1 MEFGTARCTPP
12 TAPAFQVSRF
22 FGSRW
27 RRVAGHTGVGT
38 ARCTPPTAPA
48 FRVSRFPGSRWRRVA
63 SHTGDLYRH
72 CHEQARVFLGPAAS
86 GLAAATPL
94 LSHAN
99 LTAHALRLP
108 LSHTAPHV

>member
-27 RRVAGHTGVGT
+27 RRVAGQTGV
-38 ARCTPPTAPA
+38 
-48 FRVSRFPGSRWRRVA
+48 
-63 SHTGDLYRH
+63 LYMH
-72 CHEQARVFLGPAAS
+72 CQEQARVFLGPAAS

-94 LSHAN
+94 LSHATP
-99 LTAHALRLP
+99 TAHALRLP
-108 LSHTAPHV
+108 LSHTDPTCDRRADQPRHPYMQAQEQD